1 MLSRPRNPVR
11 PAAQGMSIPQASRRD
26 LYHNCRIKAYPD
38 GSVDLCAANRQI
50 FREPGWEGKP
60 DPASRIPSR
69 EAELEFMRLGSDP
82 ETQPDILTP
91 EEESLLADP
100 VRNPAEALDR
110 AKRRAKSAVR
120 DLGLSNEWAWFVT
133 LTLDKQQVDRYDVT
147 AVTRKLNQWL
157 DNHVRRDGLAYV
169 LVPERHRDGAIH
181 FHGFFNG
188 ALRAADSGTVS
199 LPGEKRPRRP
209 RSAAERAAWLSR
221 GGHAVYNLPQWTLGF
236 TTAIALYGERRAA
249 VSYVCKYLT
258 KAQEKIGG
266 RWYYSGGTLRKPEVS
281 YADVNLEDLSG
292 VQGARPFTVPQLPGV
307 ELLTLTV
314 QDACEVNR
322 QGPKMSLT
330 ENGTSP
336 AGLQFS
342 DCPPARADGGGA
354 MPAEASGRKN
364 DRQKI
369 EGRIVQNDNRIPVEP
384 TD

>member
-1 MLSRPRNPVR
+1 MN
-11 PAAQGMSIPQASRRD
+11 IPQSSRRD

-60 DPASRIPSR
+60 DRVSRVPNR
-69 EAELEFMRLGSDP
+69 VTELEFMRLGSNP

-91 EEESLLADP
+91 EEEALLADP

-133 LTLDKQQVDRYDVT
+133 LTLDKKQVDRYDMT

-209 RSAAERAAWLSR
+209 RSAAERAAWPFR

-258 KAQEKIGG
+258 KSQEKIGG
-266 RWYYSGGTLRKPEVS
+266 RWYYSGGPLRKPEVS

-292 VQGARPFTVPQLPGV
+292 VRGAKPFTVPQLPGV
-307 ELLTLTV
+307 ELLSLTV
-314 QDACEVNR
+314 QGSCEVNR
-322 QGPKMSLT
+322 QGPEMSLT
-330 ENGTSP
+330 ENETSP

-342 DCPPARADGGGA
+342 DCPPARGGIGGA
-354 MPAEASGRKN
+354 TPAGASGGKN

-369 EGRIVQNDNRIPVEP
+369 EGRIMQNDNGIPAEP